1 MNHRTLLGMLTPSSN
16 TILEPV
22 SSAMVAGLLDVSVHF
37 SRFRVTE
44 ISLREAAL
52 GQFEYAPMLEAASLL
67 ADAKVQ
73 AICWNGTSASWL
85 GLDKDRDLCAAIADR
100 TGIAA
105 TSSVLALDEI
115 FRLTGVSRFGLV
127 TPYLD
132 EIQQKIIPNFRKE
145 GFECVAERHLDE
157 RVNFSFS
164 ETSAE
169 TLTGMV
175 RQVAR
180 AKPQAIT
187 ILCTNLQGGP
197 LVEQLEQEIG
207 IPIYDSVATAVW
219 SSLRLANANPRRIQG
234 WGRLLRDIA

>member
-16 TILEPV
+16 TILEAV
-22 SSAMVAGLLDVSVHF
+22 STAMVAGLPDVSMHF

-44 ISLREAAL
+44 ISLSEAAL
-52 GQFEYAPMLEAASLL
+52 GQFEYTPMLDAASLL
-67 ADAKVQ
+67 ADAKVE

-85 GLDKDRDLCAAIADR
+85 GFDKDRDLCAAIADR
-100 TGIAA
+100 TAIAA
-105 TSSVLALDEI
+105 TSSVLALGEI
-115 FRLTGVSRFGLV
+115 FRLTGVERFGLV

-164 ETSAE
+164 ETSVE
-169 TLTGMV
+169 TLTEMV

-180 AKPQAIT
+180 TKPHAIT
-187 ILCTNLQGGP
+187 ILCTNLRGGP
-197 LVEQLEQEIG
+197 LVEQLEQQIG

-219 SSLRLANANPRRIQG
+219 GSLRLANANPRQIQG
-234 WGRLLRDIA
+234 WGRLLRDIP